1 MSDRV
6 FKLIEIT
13 GTSATGVQ
21 EAVQSAIGRASE
33 TVRNL
38 RWFEVV
44 EIRGSIDGD
53 HVGQWQVTL
62 KIGFA
67 LEDEQGSADD

>member
-6 FKLIEIT
+6 FKKIEVT
-13 GTSATGVQ
+13 GTSPKSIE
-21 EAVQSAIGRASE
+21 EAVQNALAKSAK

-44 EIRGSIDGD
+44 EIRGNIDND

-67 LEDEQGSADD
+67 LDD

>member
-6 FKLIEIT
+6 FKKIEVT
-13 GTSATGVQ
+13 GTSNKSIE
-21 EAVQSAIGRASE
+21 EAVQNALAKSAK

-44 EIRGSIDGD
+44 EVRGNIDND
-53 HVGQWQVTL
+53 RVGQWQVTL

-67 LEDEQGSADD
+67 LDD